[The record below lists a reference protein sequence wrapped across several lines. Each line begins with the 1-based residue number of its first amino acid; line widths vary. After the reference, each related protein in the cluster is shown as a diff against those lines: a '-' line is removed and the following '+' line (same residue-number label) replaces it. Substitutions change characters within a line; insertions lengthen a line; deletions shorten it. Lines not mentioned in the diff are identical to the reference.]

1 MAAGP
6 PQPADLI
13 RRKMNFE
20 KLFAKIPETMVVL
33 APYNDYQILA
43 ATDTYLEVTM
53 RQRDEIVGLPFLLEA
68 FPDKDIPYEQ
78 NPVKLSLDKALQT
91 KQVDYL
97 DVIRYDLELPQAAG
111 GGYQTRYWEASHTPV
126 LDEAGK
132 VEYLIQHTS
141 DVTARELARQ
151 AHKESEEKFKFMT
164 DAVPEL
170 IYTADSEGQI
180 TYVNQRWISY
190 AGLAAEE
197 LLGLRWQQLIHPED
211 LEVLLRR
218 QQDAMAHGTG
228 YQAEVRLRDKA
239 GSYRWHLLRSLP
251 MKNDTGQVSLR
262 VGSYADIHETKRLVE
277 ELLAS
282 NEQMSALADQ
292 VQQAYRKAET
302 ERKTLERLIMESP
315 AFFCILKGAEHRYD
329 LVNQNYQ
336 RLFPNRVL
344 LGRTVA
350 EAVPEVIEQGFIQIL
365 DKVYR
370 SGETFV
376 AERGRI
382 HLDRFN
388 TGQLE
393 EVFLTFTY
401 QPLFEED
408 KVKGILVFGY
418 EVTQEEIYRQKL
430 KALGIPLN
438 DKDR

>member
-1 MAAGP
+1 
-6 PQPADLI
+6 
-13 RRKMNFE
+13 
-20 KLFAKIPETMVVL
+20 
-33 APYNDYQILA
+33 
-43 ATDTYLEVTM
+43 
-53 RQRDEIVGLPFLLEA
+53 
-68 FPDKDIPYEQ
+68 
-78 NPVKLSLDKALQT
+78 
-91 KQVDYL
+91 
-97 DVIRYDLELPQAAG
+97 
-111 GGYQTRYWEASHTPV
+111 
-126 LDEAGK
+126 
-132 VEYLIQHTS
+132 
-141 DVTARELARQ
+141 
-151 AHKESEEKFKFMT
+151 
-164 DAVPEL
+164 
-170 IYTADSEGQI
+170 
-180 TYVNQRWISY
+180 
-190 AGLAAEE
+190 
-197 LLGLRWQQLIHPED
+197 
-211 LEVLLRR
+211 
-218 QQDAMAHGTG
+218 
-228 YQAEVRLRDKA
+228 
-239 GSYRWHLLRSLP
+239 
-251 MKNDTGQVSLR
+251 MKNDTGQVSMR

-292 VQQAYRKAET
+292 VQEAYRKAET

-315 AFFCILKGAEHRYD
+315 AFFCILKGPEHRYD

-336 RLFPNRVL
+336 RLFPNRAL

-438 DKDR
+438 DKER

>member
-1 MAAGP
+1 
-6 PQPADLI
+6 
-13 RRKMNFE
+13 
-20 KLFAKIPETMVVL
+20 MVV
-33 APYNDYQILA
+33 APYNNYQILA

-53 RQRDEIVGLPFLLEA
+53 RQREDIVGLPFLLVA
-68 FPDKDIPYEQ
+68 FPDKDIPYER

-141 DVTARELARQ
+141 DVTARELAKQ
-151 AHKESEEKFKFMT
+151 AHKDSEDKFKFMT
-164 DAVPEL
+164 
-170 IYTADSEGQI
+170 
-180 TYVNQRWISY
+180 
-190 AGLAAEE
+190 
-197 LLGLRWQQLIHPED
+197 
-211 LEVLLRR
+211 
-218 QQDAMAHGTG
+218 
-228 YQAEVRLRDKA
+228 
-239 GSYRWHLLRSLP
+239 
-251 MKNDTGQVSLR
+251 
-262 VGSYADIHETKRLVE
+262 
-277 ELLAS
+277 
-282 NEQMSALADQ
+282 
-292 VQQAYRKAET
+292 
-302 ERKTLERLIMESP
+302 
-315 AFFCILKGAEHRYD
+315 
-329 LVNQNYQ
+329 
-336 RLFPNRVL
+336 
-344 LGRTVA
+344 

-418 EVTQEEIYRQKL
+418 EVTQEVIYRQKL
-430 KALGIPLN
+430 KALGIPLE
-438 DKDR
+438 D